1 MVRITFSE
9 NTPAWTK
16 LGTAELFRILTDPQG
31 KEKEIR
37 KKAGESGIDFH
48 MDPYWIEGQEEEKI
62 NEFMKFCAIWYTENK
77 LSFNFNFDLLLEPD
91 GESGWKIS
99 ETPIPR
105 PSTLKHVPSNVS
117 NIKPT
122 GTKDIKKED
131 LPIELREKMTEISK
145 NGMGSVSAERLKN
158 FKIYKERRFFE
169 FKVIS
174 SEGKPDVCFSCGKK
188 DTLTDTKETQ
198 HPLTVGIGEYSN
210 FYSYHSGKIGFCRA
224 CSLSNHFAM
233 GRVLYYVSGNSIFL
247 GIPEASTIR
256 GVLQLLLILEKA
268 YESADLERRLLDYN
282 ATGKLLIDRSS
293 IYKSNFISTKTP
305 FSGFYFM
312 ILLLFSTLENS
323 IELISRKLEVDIKTK
338 DLNKSPLQK
347 LLKEIID
354 PGYVHENLESI
365 VFNSWSFILQEKH
378 GKVRQWRR
386 HWRYQ
391 GSIELM
397 NNVKKLTTECGV
409 KDLFGTVG
417 KLAYKSGNNWLI
429 QRREDFSRSLLLAN
443 PAIEILERYC
453 WDKMRNGEKI
463 GYSIRSIAE
472 CILIEAKGG
481 KNMENEE
488 VLKQCRAIGLSIAE
502 VTIND
507 RNKGLLYDL
516 RSVGNA
522 QSLRS
527 YLERFTFKC
536 SVMGI
541 KTSMN
546 NQFIEKLFE
555 GNEWRKYKSII
566 AIVANQHYSHL
577 NDKKKEVVV
586 E

>member
-1 MVRITFSE
+1 MVKITFSE

-16 LGTAELFRILTDPQG
+16 LGTAELFRILTDPHG
-31 KEKEIR
+31 NDKEIR
-37 KKAGESGIDFH
+37 KKADETGIDFH
-48 MDPYWIEGQEEEKI
+48 MDPYWIEGQKEEKI
-62 NEFMKFCAIWYTENK
+62 NEFMKFCANWYTENR
-77 LSFNFNFDLLLEPD
+77 LIFNSNFDLLLEPE

-105 PSTLKHVPSNVS
+105 PSTLKHVPSNKS

-122 GTKDIKKED
+122 GTKDVKKEE
-131 LPIELREKMTEISK
+131 LSIELREKITEILR
-145 NGMGSVSAERLKN
+145 NGTGNVPAERLKN
-158 FKIYKERRFFE
+158 LKIYKEKRFFE
-169 FKVIS
+169 FNVIS
-174 SEGKPDVCFSCGKK
+174 TRGKQDICFSCGKK
-188 DTLTDTKETQ
+188 DTLTETKATQ
-198 HPLTVGIGEYSN
+198 YPLTVGLSEYSN

-233 GRVLYYVSGNSIFL
+233 GRVLYYVSDDSVFL
-247 GIPEASTIR
+247 GIPEANSIK
-256 GVLQLLLILEKA
+256 GVLHLLSILEKA
-268 YESADLERRLLDYN
+268 YESADLERKLLDYN
-282 ATGKLLIDRSS
+282 AAQKLLIDRNN
-293 IYKSNFISTKTP
+293 IYKSNFINNKTP

-323 IELISRKLEVDIKTK
+323 IELLSQKLEVDIKTK
-338 DLNKSPLQK
+338 DPNKSPLQK

-354 PGYVHENLESI
+354 PGYVHENLELI

-378 GKVRQWRR
+378 GKVKQWRR
-386 HWRYQ
+386 HWRYE

-397 NNVKKLTTECGV
+397 NNVKRLTTECGV

-417 KLAYKSGNNWLI
+417 KLAYKSGNNWLT
-429 QRREDFSRSLLLAN
+429 QRREDFSRSLLLGN

-453 WDKMRNGEKI
+453 WDKMQNGEKI
-463 GYSIRSIAE
+463 EYSIRSIAE
-472 CILIEAKGG
+472 CILIVTKGG
-481 KNMENEE
+481 KNMDNEE

-507 RNKGLLYDL
+507 KNKGLLYDL

-522 QSLRS
+522 QSLRT

-577 NDKKKEVVV
+577 NVNKKEVVV